1 MIKFHYEGFTNEQIV
16 DLTGRVV
23 QLLTDPKSGLPEGD
37 LVTRSV
43 VSSVE
48 TELATIE
55 FRLGLERKGA
65 WTGEKKRAERQR
77 DEYLRALR
85 KGAKEIQKDPDPA
98 ITEAARAGGKVLHEL
113 FAKHPAGFERK
124 GGADNSGA
132 LKLFF
137 ADFDRPEAQQAL
149 RDSDLIRYYT
159 PLLQAQASYAAVV
172 AKIVAHEASQ
182 KNDAELPTLR
192 EAKQSLSEHV
202 RLLLQ
207 ILAHMGKKGIPPYH
221 ALSASC
227 AAILEEVT
235 IVRQGRQTREAKA
248 EAAVKDGI
256 SA

>member
-1 MIKFHYEGFTNEQIV
+1 MTTFQYQGFTNEQIV
-16 DLTGRVV
+16 DLTRRVL

-43 VSSVE
+43 VNEVE
-48 TELATIE
+48 TDLAAIE

-65 WTGEKKRAERQR
+65 WTDEKKRAEKQR

-98 ITEAARAGGKVLHEL
+98 ITEVARAGGKVLHDL

-137 ADFDRPEAQQAL
+137 ADFDRPEAQRAL
-149 RDSDLIRYYT
+149 RDSGLIRYYT
-159 PLLQAQASYAAVV
+159 PLLQAQADYAGVV

-182 KNDAELPTLR
+182 KNEAELPKLR

-207 ILAHMGKKGIPPYH
+207 ILAHMGRKGIAPYES
-221 ALSASC
+221 LSAK
-227 AAILEEVT
+227 ATLILEEVAN
-235 IVRQGRQTREAKA
+235 VRQGRQTRKDKA
-248 EAAVKDGI
+248 ATKDGI

>member
-1 MIKFHYEGFTNEQIV
+1 MIPFQYQGFTNEQII
-16 DLTGRVV
+16 DLTGRLV
-23 QLLTDPKSGLPEGD
+23 QVLRDPKGGLPEGD
-37 LVTRSV
+37 LVTRNV
-43 VSSVE
+43 VSDVE
-48 TELATIE
+48 ADLATIE
-55 FRLGLERKGA
+55 FRLGLERKGV
-65 WTGEKKRAERQR
+65 WTEEKKKAEKQR

-98 ITEAARAGGKVLHEL
+98 ITDAARAGGKVLHGL

-159 PLLQAQASYAAVV
+159 QLRQAQATYAEVV
-172 AKIVAHEASQ
+172 AKIVAQDATQQNEAEVP
-182 KNDAELPTLR
+182 KLR
-192 EAKQSLSEHV
+192 DAKQSVAEHV

-207 ILAHMGKKGIPPYH
+207 ILDHMGQKKIAPYDT
-221 ALSASC
+221 LSARCLS
-227 AAILEEVT
+227 ILQEVT
-235 IVRQGRQTREAKA
+235 VVRKAGRTRATKGEKK
-248 EAAVKDGI
+248 EGI